1 MWKRTLMNRDL
12 GMSSTE
18 VHRWASEIL
27 HFWFEE
33 VSAERRFAKDEAF
46 DKLILDRFGVL
57 REAVKANGAAG
68 WKDNPQ
74 AMLAAIILLDQF
86 SRNISRGTAEAFAT
100 DDLARD
106 LAREALEHGWDRSMS
121 IVERQFLYMPFM
133 HSENIEDQALSVR
146 LFEALGDAF
155 ILDFARRHAAQI
167 ARFGRFPQRNA
178 ALDRATTPGE
188 AELLKRP
195 SESF

>member
-1 MWKRTLMNRDL
+1 MNRDL

-33 VSAERRFAKDEAF
+33 VSAERRFAKDEAL
-46 DKLILDRFGVL
+46 DKLIVDRFAGV
-57 REAVKANGAAG
+57 RNEVKANNAAG
-68 WKDNPQ
+68 WKEDPQ
-74 AMLAAIILLDQF
+74 TLLAAIILFDQF
-86 SRNISRGTAEAFAT
+86 SRNMYRGTAEAFAT
-100 DDLARD
+100 DALARD
-106 LAREALEHGWDRSMS
+106 LGRMALERGWDRSMS

-133 HSENIEDQALSVR
+133 HSENLEDQTLCIR

-155 ILDFARRHAAQI
+155 ILDFAHRHAAQI

-178 ALDRATTPGE
+178 ALGRSTTPEE
-188 AELLKRP
+188 AELLKQP

>member
-1 MWKRTLMNRDL
+1 MNRDL

-46 DKLILDRFGVL
+46 DKLIADRFGAL
-57 REAVKANGAAG
+57 REAVKANDAAG
-68 WKDNPQ
+68 WKDDPQ
-74 AMLAAIILLDQF
+74 TMLAAIILLDQF
-86 SRNISRGTAEAFAT
+86 SRNIYRGTAEAFAT
-100 DDLARD
+100 DALARD

-133 HSENIEDQALSVR
+133 HSENFEDQALSVQ

-155 ILDFARRHAAQI
+155 ILDFGRRHADQI

-178 ALDRATTPGE
+178 ALGRATTPDE